1 MTTYPVAQEPSGG
14 RGPERTAPRILF
26 GIGARGAA
34 RLAWSVWGLCLTLLS
49 LGYALS
55 LLDNPNLDGDGPYMT
70 FVFSALTLMFP
81 TVGAF
86 VAARRPENPIGW
98 LFCLAGLSLSGQL
111 FTNSYAT
118 YALFTYASELPG
130 VATMAW
136 LSQWIVFPVIMPV
149 GALLFLLFPE
159 GRLLSRWWR
168 IVAWAAVAGGVL
180 LAMGDALRAGRLYIQ
195 PSVDNPFGI
204 GGVIGGVPAY
214 RVWDAFSAVGGWL
227 GLGACAISVICLI
240 LRFTRTRGQERWQIA
255 WFATAAVTSPA
266 GFLVAFWTQ
275 DGTINSIAWTAGI
288 LGFLMLPVTA
298 GIAVLRHH
306 LWDMDVIVN
315 RTLVYGTLT
324 AMVVGSYALVVG
336 ASGALLQSSVGGG
349 LLIPVVATG
358 LIAVLFTPVRNR
370 LQRSVNR
377 LMYGERDDPYAV
389 LSRLGERLENALAPE
404 VALETVVETVA
415 QALKLPYSA
424 IALKE
429 EERFVTA
436 AGFGPPAG
444 EPIVLPLTHHSEE
457 VGRLMVSPRSSGEA
471 FSSTDLKLLEDL
483 ARQAGAAAHAA
494 RLTADLRRSR
504 ERLVTAREEERRR
517 LRRDLHDGLGPT
529 LGGLTLGLDAARSS
543 LAHDPN
549 TADAVLSELKSRT
562 RDAVTD
568 IRRLVHG
575 LRPPAL
581 DDLGLV
587 AAVRQQAARHGPLS
601 SDASG
606 SATRTNGPVFSV
618 GVSQDDNLPLLPAA
632 VEVACYR
639 IAQEAIT
646 NVSRHARAR
655 NCRVRI
661 SPDEHANFLYLEVED
676 DGVGIP
682 ADRCAGVG
690 LSSMRER
697 AGELGGT
704 LSVEAVST
712 GGTRVLARLP
722 LPEKE
727 E

>member
-1 MTTYPVAQEPSGG
+1 MTTHPIAHDSSES
-14 RGPERTAPRILF
+14 RGSERATPRFLL

-86 VAARRPENPIGW
+86 VAARRPGNPIGW
-98 LFCLAGLSLSGQL
+98 LFCLASLSLSAQI
-111 FTNSYAT
+111 FADSYAT
-118 YALFTYASELPG
+118 YALSTYSVELPG
-130 VATMAW
+130 VETMAW
-136 LSQWIVFPVIMPV
+136 LSQWIAFPVIMPV

-168 IVAWAAVAGGVL
+168 LVAWVSVAGGAL
-180 LAMGDALRAGRLYIQ
+180 LAAGDALKPGPLYIQ
-195 PSVDNPFGI
+195 ASVDNPFG
-204 GGVIGGVPAY
+204 VWSIGGVPVY
-214 RVWDAFSAVGGWL
+214 RWWDTCSVVGGWM
-227 GLGACAISVICLI
+227 GLGAFAVSAISLM
-240 LRFTRTRGQERWQIA
+240 LRLKRARVQERRQIA
-255 WFATAAVTSPA
+255 WFASAAVVSLT
-266 GFLVAFWTQ
+266 GFLVSSWIPE
-275 DGTINSIAWTAGI
+275 GPINGIAWTAGVF
-288 LGFLMLPVTA
+288 GFLMLPVTA
-298 GIAVLRHH
+298 GIAILRHH
-306 LWDMDVIVN
+306 LWDIDLIVN

-324 AMVVGSYALVVG
+324 AIVVGSYALVVG
-336 ASGALLQSSVGGG
+336 VLSTLLQTSAEGG
-349 LLIPVVATG
+349 LLIPVLATG
-358 LIAVLFTPVRNR
+358 LIAVLFTPVRGR
-370 LQRSVNR
+370 LQRTVNR
-377 LMYGERDDPYAV
+377 MMYGERDDPYAV
-389 LSRLGERLENALAPE
+389 LSRLGERLETALAPE
-404 VALETVVETVA
+404 VALENVVETVA
-415 QALKLPYSA
+415 QALKVPYSA

-429 EERFVTA
+429 DERFVTA
-436 AGFGPPAG
+436 AEIGSPEG
-444 EPIVLPLTHHSEE
+444 EPIVLPLVHHSEE
-457 VGRLMVSPRSSGEA
+457 VGRLIVAPRPPGEA

-543 LAHDPN
+543 LASDPE
-549 TADAVLSELKSRT
+549 TADMLLSELKSRT
-562 RDAVTD
+562 RDAVMD
-568 IRRLVHG
+568 VRRLVHG

-587 AAVRQQAARHGPLS
+587 AAIRQLAARHGPLS
-601 SDASG
+601 GDASG
-606 SATRTNGPVFSV
+606 SARHANGPVFRV
-618 GVSQDDNLPLLPAA
+618 EAPEEDGLPPLPAA

-639 IAQEAIT
+639 IVQEAIT
-646 NVSRHARAR
+646 NVSRHAGAR
-655 NCRVRI
+655 NCTIRI
-661 SPDEHANFLYLEVED
+661 SPDEQTNVLSLEVED

-704 LSVEAVST
+704 LSIETVST
-712 GGTRVLARLP
+712 GGTRVAACLP